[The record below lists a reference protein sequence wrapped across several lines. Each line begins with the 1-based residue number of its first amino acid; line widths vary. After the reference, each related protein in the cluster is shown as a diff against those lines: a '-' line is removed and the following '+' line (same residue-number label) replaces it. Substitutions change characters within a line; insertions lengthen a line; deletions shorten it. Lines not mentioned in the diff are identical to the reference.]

1 MMTFSRAGN
10 REAKVRLHDPTVAI
24 KYRLW
29 CAWTPGMSTLEIEVG
44 DLKARAVGHR
54 RTPIA
59 AAVKNLSVITDM
71 AT

>member
-1 MMTFSRAGN
+1 
-10 REAKVRLHDPTVAI
+10 
-24 KYRLW
+24 
-29 CAWTPGMSTLEIEVG
+29 MSTLEIEVG

-59 AAVKNLSVITDM
+59 AAAKNLSVITDM

>member
-1 MMTFSRAGN
+1 
-10 REAKVRLHDPTVAI
+10 
-24 KYRLW
+24 
-29 CAWTPGMSTLEIEVG
+29 MSTLEIEVG

>member
-1 MMTFSRAGN
+1 MMTFSRAGS
-10 REAKVRLHDPTVAI
+10 REAKVRLHDLTVAI
-24 KYRLW
+24 NRL
-29 CAWTPGMSTLEIEVG
+29 CRAWTPGMSTLEIEVG